1 MLYIDSKYIG
11 LVSARLNKF
20 KRTKDNQYT
29 FRCPYCGD
37 SKKSKNKT
45 RGYLFQT
52 KGNFIF
58 KCHNCGMS
66 KGFSTFLKDT
76 DINLHSQYIME
87 RYKEGLTGKHRNV
100 PDPVFNFTKPV
111 FKKKLNLPLAC
122 TNDRACNYLKKRKL
136 DLWEGQQLE

>member
-11 LVSARLNKF
+11 LVSARLEKF
-20 KRTKDNQYT
+20 KRTKDHLYT

-45 RGYLFQT
+45 RGYLFQN

-66 KGFSTFLKDT
+66 KGFSAFLKDT
-76 DINLHSQYIME
+76 DTVLHGQYTME

-100 PDPVFNFTKPV
+100 ADPVFTFEKPV
-111 FKKKLNLPLAC
+111 FRKKL
-122 TNDRACNYLKKRKL
+122 D
-136 DLWEGQQLE
+136 